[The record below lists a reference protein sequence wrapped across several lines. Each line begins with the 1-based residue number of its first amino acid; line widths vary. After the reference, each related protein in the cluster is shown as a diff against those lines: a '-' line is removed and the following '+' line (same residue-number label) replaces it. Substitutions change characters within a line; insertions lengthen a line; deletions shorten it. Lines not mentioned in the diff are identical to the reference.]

1 MADWFVQAHH
11 HCPALPPCHSS
22 AGLMEVGV
30 GVVDPDADTD
40 FETGQVADGRGVGEA
55 GVREQGDEADSA
67 ASDDDDGDGGP

>member
-1 MADWFVQAHH
+1 
-11 HCPALPPCHSS
+11 
-22 AGLMEVGV
+22 MEVGV